1 MDTFMEKLVTKRKTM
16 ADHLVTAGIVL
27 AAMLLIMFSMTI
39 QLLQDLGISFI
50 IIAGIAYLGFRLIS
64 SKNVE
69 YEYVVTN
76 GDLDIDKIISKR
88 KRKRIF
94 SANCK
99 EFDIV
104 APVKS
109 DSYDRSVQ
117 EIKKKID
124 ASGNIDSPDA
134 WFVTLN
140 YKGEKTVV
148 IFEPD
153 ERMLKN
159 FKIYIPRKVL
169 KN

>member
-1 MDTFMEKLVTKRKTM
+1 MDTFMEKLVTKRKTIV
-16 ADHLVTAGIVL
+16 DHLVTAGIIL
-27 AAMLLIMFSMTI
+27 AVILLIILSMSI
-39 QLLQDLGISFI
+39 QVLQDLGIGLI
-50 IIAGIAYLGFRLIS
+50 IVAGIVYLGYRLIS
-64 SKNVE
+64 SRNVE

-94 SANCK
+94 SASCK

-109 DSYDRSVQ
+109 DSFDRSVQ
-117 EIKKKID
+117 EIKKRID
-124 ASGNIDSPDA
+124 ASGDIDSPDA

-140 YKGEKTVV
+140 YKGERTIV

-159 FKIYIPRKVL
+159 FRIYIPRKIL
-169 KN
+169 QN

>member
-1 MDTFMEKLVTKRKTM
+1 MDTFMEKLVTKKKSI
-16 ADHLVTAGIVL
+16 ADRLITAGIIL
-27 AAMLLIMFSMTI
+27 GTILLILVVLMI
-39 QLLQDLGISFI
+39 QILQELGISLI
-50 IIAGIAYLGFRLIS
+50 IVVGIAYLGYRLLTS
-64 SKNVE
+64 RNVE
-69 YEYVVTN
+69 YEYIVTN
-76 GDLDIDKIISKR
+76 GDLDIDKIISRR

-109 DSYDRSVQ
+109 DSFSRSSQ
-117 EIKKKID
+117 EIKNRID
-124 ASGNIDSPDA
+124 ASSSIDSPDA

-140 YKGEKTVV
+140 YKGEKTIV

-169 KN
+169 QN

>member
-1 MDTFMEKLVTKRKTM
+1 MDTFIEKLVTKRKT
-16 ADHLVTAGIVL
+16 AVDHLITVGIVL
-27 AAMLLIMFSMTI
+27 AAIVLIMLSLSI
-39 QLLQDLGISFI
+39 QLLQDLGVGI
-50 IIAGIAYLGFRLIS
+50 IIAAGITYLGFRLVS
-64 SKNVE
+64 SRNVE

-109 DSYDRSVQ
+109 DSFDRSVQ
-117 EIKKKID
+117 EIKKRID

-140 YKGEKTVV
+140 YKGERTVI